1 MVKAAVA
8 GIVPIQ
14 HVLTG
19 IPFPESGVPQ
29 PRQILIQE
37 MFHTSFADYYMD
49 LTTNKLEPL
58 YIGEVFLKT
67 NRATNKIE
75 IEVWRIKSENFSIF
89 PDFIPSP
96 NRVKVR
102 KKDKLQETSTLG
114 VRRFP

>member
-1 MVKAAVA
+1 L
-8 GIVPIQ
+8 PIQ

-19 IPFPESGVPQ
+19 IPFPESGVLQ

-58 YIGEVFLKT
+58 YIDEVFLKT
-67 NRATNKIE
+67 NRVTNKRE
-75 IEVWRIKSENFSIF
+75 IKVWRDKTEKSFDLPRFHPLSKSSIGLE
-89 PDFIPSP
+89 
-96 NRVKVR
+96 R
-102 KKDKLQETSTLG
+102 KTVFQETATLG